1 MEKMTKRELLQS
13 RLNEYYKAEHDVK
26 IHGQTVEVEGMRI
39 TRASLT
45 DLRREIRNL
54 EAELEEL
61 EKTEAR
67 PRRRI
72 RAVVPL

>member
-1 MEKMTKRELLQS
+1 MTKRELLQA

-39 TRASLT
+39 TRASLS

-54 EAELEEL
+54 EGELADL
-61 EKTEAR
+61 ERSTVR
-67 PRRRI
+67 PR

>member
-61 EKTEAR
+61 EKSAVR